1 MYFVFFFFFN
11 DTATTE
17 IYTLSLHDALPI
29 SYGCRVLGRDA
40 PQLSSR
46 RRSCPTRHNQRYARA
61 DVGTVGGHL
70 VLWGGLLEAVTA
82 AGAAGGPPSWGPNP
96 LGRGALMTTPPRS
109 GGLERR
115 AA

>member
-70 VLWGGLLEAVTA
+70 VLWGDRKSTRLNSSHSQISYAVFCLKKKKHDNRTR
-82 AGAAGGPPSWGPNP
+82 PD
-96 LGRGALMTTPPRS
+96 R
-109 GGLERR
+109 
-115 AA
+115 

>member
-46 RRSCPTRHNQRYARA
+46 RRSCPTRHNQWYARA

-82 AGAAGGPPSWGPNP
+82 GVVAGRS
-96 LGRGALMTTPPRS
+96 PPRPGKCC
-109 GGLERR
+109 GGGGRIKNRPRR
-115 AA
+115 WWVSDTRH